1 MSKIILCMG
10 FLGFFT
16 TAASA
21 LATDANSCASQSAKL
36 KASERNTFMKNCMAQ
51 LSSPA
56 SIKEKEQQN
65 KKALC
70 EQNAKNRKLQGNEKA
85 NYLTTCMNENQAQ
98 AVASKAPAKPQAKA
112 KPEKSRAPVK
122 TAQKKDT
129 SPSPVAKSCAHQA
142 TDKGLNGD
150 ARSKFMDKCIKG

>member
-1 MSKIILCMG
+1 MG
-10 FLGFFT
+10 FLGFFI
-16 TAASA
+16 AAPA
-21 LATDANSCASQSAKL
+21 LAADANSCASQSAKL
-36 KASERNTFMKNCMAQ
+36 KSSERNAFMKTCMAQ

-70 EQNAKNRKLQGNEKA
+70 EQNAKNRKLQGNEKS

-98 AVASKAPAKPQAKA
+98 AVASKSPAKPQAKA
-112 KPEKSRAPVK
+112 KPEKPRAPVK

-129 SPSPVAKSCAHQA
+129 APTPQVAKACAHQA
-142 TDKGLNGD
+142 TEKGLNGD